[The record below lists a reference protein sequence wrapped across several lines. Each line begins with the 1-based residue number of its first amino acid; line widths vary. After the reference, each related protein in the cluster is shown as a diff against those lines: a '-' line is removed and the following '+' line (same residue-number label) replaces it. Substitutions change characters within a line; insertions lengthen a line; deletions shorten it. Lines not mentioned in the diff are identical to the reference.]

1 LNEVKRLNDSRD
13 RAVVV
18 HERAPMAD
26 EKALGLHHFEVEDR
40 LDLTPLDA
48 QTIVVNPF
56 D

>member
-1 LNEVKRLNDSRD
+1 MNDNRD